1 MQENTHN
8 KLYLQIELVS
18 MSQLYRLF
26 VVATVQSVDITIMC
40 FIIDLKIK
48 VQGDED
54 NIPYLSEAAGLLFS
68 GINCYY
74 K

>member
-1 MQENTHN
+1 
-8 KLYLQIELVS
+8 

-26 VVATVQSVDITIMC
+26 VVATVQSVDITIMY
-40 FIIDLKIK
+40 FIIELKIK
-48 VQGDED
+48 AQGDKD

-68 GINCYY
+68 GTNCYY

>member
-8 KLYLQIELVS
+8 KLYLLIELVS

-26 VVATVQSVDITIMC
+26 VVATVQSVDITIMY
-40 FIIDLKIK
+40 FIIELKIK

-68 GINCYY
+68 GTNCYY
-74 K
+74 I